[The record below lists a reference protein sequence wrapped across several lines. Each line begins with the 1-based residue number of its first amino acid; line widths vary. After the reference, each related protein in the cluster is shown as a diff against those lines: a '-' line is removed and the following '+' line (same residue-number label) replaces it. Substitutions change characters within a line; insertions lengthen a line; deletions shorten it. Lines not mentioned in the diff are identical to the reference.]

1 MDDRIRQRTRYLVTP
16 DGVKLAWAEAGTGPA
31 LVKASNWL
39 THLEYDLESPVWRHW
54 IRFFA
59 GHSRFIRY
67 DERGC
72 GMTDW
77 NVPGLATF
85 SGWADDLE
93 AVVAAAA
100 PAEPFALLGIS
111 QGAPMCAAYAAA
123 HPEQVSALIL
133 YGGYAR
139 GWAVREQP
147 EAARVYSAIM
157 DLVRV
162 GWGKGNAAF
171 REVFTSRFIPGGS
184 RAQLDWFNELCR
196 KTTTGDNAADM
207 LLSRSHLEVSSL
219 LGQVRAPTLV
229 LHARDDGVT
238 PIAEGRFLASHIPGA
253 EFVELESRNHVL
265 LEEEP
270 AWGRF
275 CGAVSEFLG
284 WGSALVCG
292 REAAVFAALT
302 ARERGIL
309 TLITEGLSN
318 ADIADR
324 LGISEKTVRNH
335 VSNLFDKLG
344 VDSRAQ
350 AMVFAR
356 DHRFGG

>member
-1 MDDRIRQRTRYLVTP
+1 MDDRIRQRIRYVVTP
-16 DGVKLAWAEAGTGPA
+16 DGVKLAWADAGSGPA
-31 LVKASNWL
+31 LIKASNWL

-77 NVPGLATF
+77 DVPDLSTF
-85 SGWADDLE
+85 SRWVDDLE
-93 AVVAAAA
+93 AVVEAAE
-100 PAEPFALLGIS
+100 PAEPFALLGMS
-111 QGAPMCAAYAAA
+111 QGAPICASYAAR
-123 HPEQVSALIL
+123 HPGRVSALIL

-147 EAARVYSAIM
+147 EAARVYSALVDIM
-157 DLVRV
+157 RV
-162 GWGKGNAAF
+162 GWGQDNAAF

-184 RAQLDWFNELCR
+184 RAQTDWFNDLCR
-196 KTTTGDNAADM
+196 KTTTGDKAGEM
-207 LLSRSHLEVSSL
+207 LLSRSHIDVTSL
-219 LGQVRAPTLV
+219 LDKVRCPTLV
-229 LHARDDGVT
+229 LHARKDGVT
-238 PIAEGRFLASHIPGA
+238 PISEGRYLASLIRGA
-253 EFVELESRNHVL
+253 EFVELESKNHIL

-275 CGAVSEFLG
+275 CGAVREFLG
-284 WGSALVCG
+284 WDAAPARV
-292 REAAVFAALT
+292 EDAVFASLT

-309 TLITEGLSN
+309 TLITEGLGN

-356 DHRFGG
+356 DRGFTG

>member
-1 MDDRIRQRTRYLVTP
+1 MDDRIRQRIRYVVTP
-16 DGVKLAWAEAGTGPA
+16 DGVKLAWADAGSGPA
-31 LVKASNWL
+31 LIKASNWL

-67 DERGC
+67 DERGS

-77 NVPGLATF
+77 NVPNLPSF
-85 SGWADDLE
+85 SSWVDDLE

-100 PAEPFALLGIS
+100 PAEPFVLLGMS
-111 QGAPMCAAYAAA
+111 QGAPVCAAYAVA
-123 HPEQVSALIL
+123 HPERVSALVL

-147 EAARVYSAIM
+147 EAARVYSALADIM
-157 DLVRV
+157 RV
-162 GWGKGNAAF
+162 GWGQDNAAF

-184 RAQLDWFNELCR
+184 RAQVDWFNELCR
-196 KTTTGDNAADM
+196 KTTTGDNAGDM
-207 LLSRSHLEVSSL
+207 LLSRANIDVSSL
-219 LGQVRAPTLV
+219 LDKVRAPTLV
-229 LHARDDGVT
+229 LHARHDAVT
-238 PIAEGRFLASHIPGA
+238 PIAEGRYLASRIPNA
-253 EFVELESRNHVL
+253 EFVELDSKNQVL

-270 AWGRF
+270 AWQRF
-275 CGAVSEFLG
+275 CGAVREFLG
-284 WGSALVCG
+284 WNAAPVLG
-292 REAAVFAALT
+292 EDAVFASLT

-309 TLITEGLSN
+309 SLITEGLGN

-344 VDSRAQ
+344 VDSRTQ

-356 DHRFGG
+356 DRGFSG